1 MNETLHSC
9 KNGGVSGCADS
20 PPHGTV
26 SSPFGLSL
34 SFTEVSNQKTA
45 ETGIEP
51 RETPTGEGKEE
62 TRKESETR
70 REEKTN
76 RFRRK

>member
-1 MNETLHSC
+1 
-9 KNGGVSGCADS
+9 
-20 PPHGTV
+20 
-26 SSPFGLSL
+26 L